1 MDKIY
6 MDYAATT
13 YVDDRVMEAMVPYFK
28 RQFGN
33 PSSLYESGRDAKAV
47 IETARDTLAKLIG
60 ARQKNEI
67 YFTSCGTESNNWAI
81 KGAALANSSKG
92 KHIVTTAVEHH
103 AVLNPCEYLKNQGF
117 DVTYLSPDSYGMVSP
132 MQVADAIRKDTVLV
146 SVMYANNEVGTIN
159 PVAEIGEVCSK
170 RGVLFHT
177 DAVQAAGVLPIDVQ
191 RMNVDLLSVS
201 AHKFYGPKGVGML
214 YIKNGVNPDN
224 LLHGGGQERKKRAG
238 TENVPYIVGMAAAL
252 KLAYENAQP
261 ENRRI
266 AELRDYMIHEITSKI
281 PDVRLNGHPAMRLPN
296 NVNLSFAYI
305 ESEASLISL
314 DMAGIECSSGSAC
327 SAGSVA
333 ASHVLLAMKV
343 PQGMAKGALRFT
355 LGRSTTKD
363 EIDYTVAELAAISRR
378 LRNISNLFAQRK
390 SEPKHV

>member
-1 MDKIY
+1 MNKIY

-13 YVDDRVMEAMVPYFK
+13 YVDDRVLDAMLPYFK

-47 IETARDTLAKLIG
+47 IETARETLAELIG

-67 YFTSCGTESNNWAI
+67 YFTSCGTESNNWAV
-81 KGAALANSSKG
+81 KGAALANASKG

-103 AVLNPCEYLKNQGF
+103 AVLNPCAYLGSHGF
-117 DVTYLSPDSYGMVSP
+117 DITYLPPDSYGMVTP
-132 MQVADAIRKDTVLV
+132 AQVANAIRKDTVLV

-159 PVAEIGEVCSK
+159 PVAEIGALCAG

-191 RMNVDLLSVS
+191 RMHVDLMSFS

-214 YIKNGVNPDN
+214 YAKNGVQLDN

-238 TENVPYIVGMAAAL
+238 TENVPYIVGMTAAL
-252 KLAYENAQP
+252 KLAYENADA

-266 AELRDYMIHEITSKI
+266 ADLRDYMIREIKTKI
-281 PDVRLNGHPAMRLPN
+281 PDVRLNGHLTMRLPN
-296 NVNLSFAYI
+296 NINMSFAYI

-343 PQGMAKGALRFT
+343 TPEAAKEALRFT
-355 LGRSTTKD
+355 LGHSTTKE
-363 EIDYTVAELAAISRR
+363 EIDYTVEELARISER
-378 LRNISNLFAQRK
+378 LRNISHLFAQRN

>member
-13 YVDDRVMEAMVPYFK
+13 YVDDRVLDAMVPYFK

-33 PSSLYESGRDAKAV
+33 PSSLYESGRNAKAV
-47 IETARDTLAKLIG
+47 IETAREILAGLIG

-81 KGAALANSSKG
+81 KGAALANGDKG

-103 AVLNPCEYLKNQGF
+103 AVLNPCEFLAKHGF
-117 DVTYLSPDSYGMVSP
+117 EVTYLPPDSYGMVSP
-132 MQVADAIRKDTVLV
+132 EQVVNAIRPDTVLV

-159 PVAEIGEVCSK
+159 PVAEIGAVCAQ
-170 RGVLFHT
+170 RGVIFHT
-177 DAVQAAGVLPIDVQ
+177 DAVQAAGVLPLDVQ
-191 RMNVDLLSVS
+191 RMNVDIMSIS
-201 AHKFYGPKGVGML
+201 AHKFYGPKGIGML
-214 YIKNGVNPDN
+214 YVKNGVKLDN

-238 TENVPYIVGMAAAL
+238 TENVPYIVGMAEAL
-252 KLAYENAQP
+252 KLAYENAGP

-266 AELRDYMIHEITSKI
+266 AEMRDYMIREIKTKI
-281 PDVRLNGHPAMRLPN
+281 PDVRLNGHPTMRLPN
-296 NVNLSFAYI
+296 NVNMSFEYI

-343 PQGMAKGALRFT
+343 PQGMAKEALRFT
-355 LGRSTTKD
+355 LGHSTTKD
-363 EIDYTVAELAAISRR
+363 EIDYTVAELVNISKR
-378 LRNISNLFAQRK
+378 LRDISHLFAQRK
-390 SEPKHV
+390 SEPKYV